1 MRSSIRTALALSIL
15 LPASASL
22 ALAQSEPVHPL
33 LVDAEWLV
41 ANHHRPDVVIV
52 HVGRDTDAFR
62 KGQLPDARLLP
73 IRDILVE
80 RDGVP
85 NLLPD
90 PEALEATFRGL
101 GIGSGDHVVLY
112 GDMGGLAPARAFV
125 TLDYLGH
132 ERVSLLDGGID
143 GWRAAGGRTLLG
155 DAPSVAE
162 GDFRA
167 RVRSERVVDATWV
180 RERLGDPSVA
190 LIDARP
196 ADFYHGREQGSMARA
211 GHIPGAGHRFWQ
223 EDLDENGR
231 LLKDAELAARY
242 AEAGA
247 STDRTV
253 VLYCGTGVQA
263 SHAYFVARHLGYGDV
278 RIYDGSMAEWGALP
292 HDEYPVVTG
301 DGDGGDHR

>member
-1 MRSSIRTALALSIL
+1 MHSSIRTALALSIL

-22 ALAQSEPVHPL
+22 ALAQSEPAHPL
-33 LVDAEWLV
+33 LVDAAWLV
-41 ANHHRPDVVIV
+41 DNHHRPNVVIV
-52 HVGRDTDAFR
+52 HVARDTAAFR
-62 KGQLPDARLLP
+62 EGQLPDARLLP
-73 IRDILVE
+73 VGDILVE

-85 NLLPD
+85 NLLPE
-90 PEALEATFRGL
+90 PAALEETVRGL
-101 GIGSGDHVVLY
+101 GIASGDHVVLY

-155 DAPSVAE
+155 EAPSVAE

-167 RVRSERVVDATWV
+167 RVRSERVVDAEWV
-180 RERLGDPSVA
+180 RERLGDPSMA

-196 ADFYHGREQGSMARA
+196 ADYYHGREQGSMARA
-211 GHIPGAGHRFWQ
+211 GHIPGAENRFWQ
-223 EDLDENGR
+223 EDFDENGR
-231 LLKDAELAARY
+231 LLGDAELAARY

-263 SHAYFVARHLGYGDV
+263 SHAYFVARHLGYDDV
-278 RIYDGSMAEWGALP
+278 RIYDGSMAEWGTLP
-292 HDEYPVVTG
+292 PEEYPVLAGG
-301 DGDGGDHR
+301 DGAGPR